1 MSFHEMNGWTWK
13 IDVEFLG
20 HPRLIFKDWNFKCY
34 SSEVF
39 IFFKAFKFSNFSI
52 GISFY
57 VMFYGLFLLS
67 IWLFCIGKGFINK
80 PLSYVKHH
88 HDSDITKGHHYSDKD
103 SEEGHACG

>member
-1 MSFHEMNGWTWK
+1 
-13 IDVEFLG
+13 
-20 HPRLIFKDWNFKCY
+20 
-34 SSEVF
+34 
-39 IFFKAFKFSNFSI
+39 
-52 GISFY
+52 
-57 VMFYGLFLLS
+57 MFYGLFLLS